1 MQRVSVQLQL
11 VTPLFL
17 AGADPRGQPELRAP
31 SLRGLLRFWLRA
43 LLGGVLNGQ
52 PHMVFQK
59 ECRVFGSTDSASP
72 VVVRLTGST
81 GSFVKYS
88 KLVGNSPKLTY
99 LFFGAR
105 STQLHKVGREG
116 LR

>member
-1 MQRVSVQLQL
+1 M
-11 VTPLFL
+11 
-17 AGADPRGQPELRAP
+17 
-31 SLRGLLRFWLRA
+31 
-43 LLGGVLNGQ
+43 NGQ

-59 ECRVFGSTDSASP
+59 ECRVFGSTDSVSP

-81 GSFVKYS
+81 GSFVREYS
-88 KLVGNSPKLTY
+88 TLVGNSPKLTY